1 MDVGHSF
8 MPRNR
13 KLAKE
18 ARNKPKSPFY
28 EKLMVINGHFAP
40 TSMEILVGL
49 YNGPLFHNL
58 HNGGK
63 LHTEKGGS
71 KRPEDQIGWPGL
83 FFLSQV
89 FIVQGAKN

>member
-1 MDVGHSF
+1 MDVGQ
-8 MPRNR
+8 PLCRGNR

-71 KRPEDQIGWPGL
+71 KRPEDQIGRPGPW
-83 FFLSQV
+83 FFL
-89 FIVQGAKN
+89 F